1 MPIVCG
7 RGGRGGSQK
16 TKYVGGLPK
25 KGGLDRLL
33 I

>member
-7 RGGRGGSQK
+7 RGGGGSQK

-25 KGGLDRLL
+25 KGGFDRLL

>member
-7 RGGRGGSQK
+7 RGGGSQK